1 MQLASEAKRDEV
13 LAISIR
19 GEPNQKSYQK
29 EKEIHKNQERKNKK
43 NNKIMTKNKKNQKRK
58 RKKNLVSVVLDKMCI
73 FCLYLIP
80 DSQ

>member
-43 NNKIMTKNKKNQKRK
+43 NNKIMTKNKKKS
-58 RKKNLVSVVLDKMCI
+58 KKKKKKKKEFGFSSPGQNVHLLSLP
-73 FCLYLIP
+73 Y
-80 DSQ
+80 S